1 MEGDGR
7 CVADNP
13 AWWRRARELVFLQG
27 DGAGEVEGACRVG
40 KTAECP
46 QEEPTGETPKEEL
59 TEAALFYFSHASS
72 I

>member
-27 DGAGEVEGACRVG
+27 DGAGEVEGSGILKVDGVWSMVRMV
-40 KTAECP
+40 KT
-46 QEEPTGETPKEEL
+46 
-59 TEAALFYFSHASS
+59 S
-72 I
+72 